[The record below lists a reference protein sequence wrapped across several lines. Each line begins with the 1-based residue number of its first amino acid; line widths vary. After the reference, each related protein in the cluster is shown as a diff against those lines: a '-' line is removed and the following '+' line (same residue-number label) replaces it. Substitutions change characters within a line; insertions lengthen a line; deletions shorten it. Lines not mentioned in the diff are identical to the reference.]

1 MKINK
6 YIFFVVTLVA
16 MIACKDP
23 YEGSTYQI
31 YDQNPVSTYLNGE
44 ERFSEWVKILKYS
57 NMYNALNQADEEF
70 TAFVPTNE
78 AVNAFYDKMGVD
90 SIQQL
95 GADYAKS
102 MVLYHTVLDTISKDQ
117 FINLE
122 FTTNLTG
129 DKLSVS
135 IDPTQAGKA
144 ILNKE
149 ARVVEMA
156 ISVSNGL
163 VYVLDDVMKPLVESL
178 YERIAERSNF
188 SIFKEA
194 LDKTGWADD
203 LKTLTDTVYI
213 DGKAQ
218 ISQRAYTLLAV
229 SNETYAKDGINS
241 YSDLKAKLNAA
252 ENVADPE
259 NELNKYIAYHI
270 MGSAYKLDN
279 LKSFS
284 GSDTSSLWD
293 TKAENQVIMITLDSL
308 SSDKYYLNLQGEKAT
323 FVNDKSDILA
333 KNGFMHEV
341 SGYLPVWIPVQT
353 TVVWDL
359 TDYSDVRNIVGK
371 DVFQP
376 TAPVASESKISLWE
390 AGCYTASVSESGVGG
405 STYSYLTYVTCKTN
419 LKNANKL
426 DRLVINLGYMG
437 SVQMKTPTL
446 VRGKYKVSLKFIYLS
461 DHAFMKNMTDGN
473 GGLMKISFD
482 NENVRN
488 VSPYTTVPSTIAGV
502 YESTLYDEIEFD
514 NTTGHN
520 FKIIVMDP
528 SASTN
533 SKFSLQL
540 DCITFTPITE

>member
-44 ERFSEWVKILKYS
+44 ERFSEWVKILKFS

-270 MGSAYKLDN
+270 MGSAYKLDD

-376 TAPVASESKISLWE
+376 TIPVASESKISLWE